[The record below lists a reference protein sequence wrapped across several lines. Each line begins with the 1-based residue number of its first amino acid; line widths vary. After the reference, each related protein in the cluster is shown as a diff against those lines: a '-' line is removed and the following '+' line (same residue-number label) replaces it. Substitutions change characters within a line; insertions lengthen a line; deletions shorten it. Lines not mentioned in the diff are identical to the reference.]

1 MGDLENW
8 SCYHMCYPQLKV
20 VMINAFKA
28 IIKTHGQN
36 ANMPTTKYS
45 SEHFGEK
52 DLIKWLTGDHMC

>member
-1 MGDLENW
+1 
-8 SCYHMCYPQLKV
+8 MCYPQLKV

-36 ANMPTTKYS
+36 ANTPTTKYS

-52 DLIKWLTGDHMC
+52 VKI